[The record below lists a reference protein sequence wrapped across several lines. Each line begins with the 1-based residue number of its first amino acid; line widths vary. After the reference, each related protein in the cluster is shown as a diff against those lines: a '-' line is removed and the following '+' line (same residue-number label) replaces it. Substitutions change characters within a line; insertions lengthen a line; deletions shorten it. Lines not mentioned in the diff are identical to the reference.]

1 MDETSILSGIWATLV
16 DMASGKRSERWGWL
30 VPPLCLTAALAGGWI
45 VLGAPHALLGTAVVF
60 FLVPILWV
68 LASSLWPARAE
79 RTCPACKSE
88 RLERI
93 DRSATVGITCRACGW
108 RDESASAWLL
118 AEEEGP
124 LEKIVLAERRARRSD
139 PARERAERKH
149 ASVDS
154 NNGVD

>member
-1 MDETSILSGIWATLV
+1 MTP
-16 DMASGKRSERWGWL
+16 GKRSERLGWL

-45 VLGAPHALLGTAVVF
+45 VLGAPHALLGAAVVF
-60 FLVPILWV
+60 FLVPIVWV
-68 LASSLWPARAE
+68 LASALWPAKAE

-93 DRSATVGITCRACGW
+93 DPAATVGITCRACGW

-124 LEKIVLAERRARRSD
+124 LERIVLAERRSRRVD
-139 PARERAERKH
+139 PARGRERKRV
-149 ASVDS
+149 SVDS
-154 NNGVD
+154 HGEVD